1 MSRALVLNA
10 TYEPL
15 GVVTDR
21 RALILVLNNRAT
33 VVEISTE
40 ILHFANGEIA
50 LPAVIRLNKFVRIP
64 YRHAVPLSR
73 RAIFARDGGRCV
85 YCTASATS
93 IDHVIPRSRGGGHT
107 WENVVSA
114 CHRCNHI
121 KADRTLKELGWRLR
135 SLPREP
141 VGAAWRILGTGRA
154 DARWVPYLKPYGV
167 VEATA

>member
-1 MSRALVLNA
+1 MLNA

-15 GVVTDR
+15 GVVSDR

-33 VVEISTE
+33 MVEDSGIELRYATGS
-40 ILHFANGEIA
+40 LS
-50 LPAVIRLNKFVRIP
+50 LPAVIRLHKFVKIP

-73 RAIFARDGGRCV
+73 RAIFARDNNRCV
-85 YCTASATS
+85 YCGVTATS
-93 IDHVIPRSRGGGHT
+93 IDHVIPRSRGGGHN

-114 CHRCNHI
+114 CHKCNHL
-121 KADRTLKELGWRLR
+121 KADKTLKELGWRLR

-154 DARWVPYLKPYGV
+154 DQRWVPYLEPFGV
-167 VEATA
+167 AAATA